1 MPRNYVENV
10 CLKAPGLAIKTSSS
24 PTVKYANTFA
34 VKANGIISVDTT
46 TADAPALSTS
56 KGVNN
61 AASSNLADD
70 YQRVYTLLAAVN
82 ATTGVITC
90 TWVHGNDFAV
100 GRAPKMSDINFGNPE
115 NDDEQKAVVGFL
127 VVKNQTGADFVPGT
141 TALDDA
147 TEDNITA
154 QYIDNYGFIGM

>member
-1 MPRNYVENV
+1 VFKSTGFSNQN
-10 CLKAPGLAIKTSSS
+10 KFK

-61 AASSNLADD
+61 AAVPIW
-70 YQRVYTLLAAVN
+70 QTTTKRVYTLLAAVN